1 MICTLLLSLG
11 LWGGITTVSISPAQ
25 AMPVS
30 RQDPEPA
37 SSTPSRI
44 STASGS
50 AVVVTAHPQASR
62 AALAVLRSGG
72 HAVDALVAAQAVL
85 AVVEPQS
92 SGLGG
97 GGFLLHWDA
106 QRRHLEALD
115 GRETAPLTSR
125 PGDLLDADGRALPW
139 PTATR
144 SLRAIGIPGTVALLW
159 EAHQQHGRHPWADLF
174 DPAIALAR
182 DGFEPS
188 PRLLRSVALAQRLGV
203 AHSPAFQQLYLPG
216 GRAIQAGARLRNPV
230 LANSLEQLARH
241 GGPSFYRGDLARQI
255 LRELDALRRDEPTF
269 RGWSPVDLT
278 TYKVIRRE
286 PLCSGWRGYR
296 LCSMPAPSSGGLAI
310 QQTLALW
317 DALGGESSLQQ
328 PASWR
333 RLAAAMAWADADRLY
348 WVRDPLD
355 GAPWIPALLTPQYI
369 VSRAGGMA
377 LDHHRPPA
385 PGLPPGQPN
394 YPFARPTPG
403 REEGTTQISIADAAG
418 NLASYTASVET
429 VFGSRHLVAGMV
441 MNNQLTDFAF
451 QPSIAGVP
459 VANQRRAGRRPM
471 SSMAPTI
478 VFRDGEPLLATGS
491 PGGRRI
497 PHYLSR
503 VLLAALVWNE
513 PPHRAVA
520 LPHLSVADGGLV
532 IERDAP
538 LAWPIDPEQLPLNHQ
553 TLQSQP
559 FGSGTALLQR
569 IDGRWHGAA
578 DPRREGTALALP

>member
-182 DGFEPS
+182 DGFAPS

-255 LRELDALRRDEPTF
+255 LRELDALRRDEPGF

-377 LDHHRPPA
+377 LDHHRRRHRASPPVNRA
-385 PGLPPGQPN
+385 IPSRGQPQGEKKG
-394 YPFARPTPG
+394 PPRSALRMTRATWPATPH
-403 REEGTTQISIADAAG
+403 QWKPCSAAG
-418 NLASYTASVET
+418 IWW
-429 VFGSRHLVAGMV
+429 
-441 MNNQLTDFAF
+441 
-451 QPSIAGVP
+451 P
-459 VANQRRAGRRPM
+459 
-471 SSMAPTI
+471 
-478 VFRDGEPLLATGS
+478 
-491 PGGRRI
+491 
-497 PHYLSR
+497 
-503 VLLAALVWNE
+503 
-513 PPHRAVA
+513 
-520 LPHLSVADGGLV
+520 
-532 IERDAP
+532 
-538 LAWPIDPEQLPLNHQ
+538 AW
-553 TLQSQP
+553 
-559 FGSGTALLQR
+559 
-569 IDGRWHGAA
+569 
-578 DPRREGTALALP
+578 

>member
-182 DGFEPS
+182 YGYEPS

-255 LRELDALRRDEPTF
+255 LRELDALRRDEPGF

-385 PGLPPGQPN
+385 PGLPPGQPS

-538 LAWPIDPEQLPLNHQ
+538 LAWPIDPEQLLVDQQ
-553 TLQSQP
+553 TLRSQP

-569 IDGRWHGAA
+569 INGSWHGAA
-578 DPRREGTALALP
+578 DPRREGTAVALP

>member
-182 DGFEPS
+182 DGYEPS

-255 LRELDALRRDEPTF
+255 LRELDALRRDEPGF

-278 TYKVIRRE
+278 SYKVIRRE

-385 PGLPPGQPN
+385 PGLPPGQPS

-538 LAWPIDPEQLPLNHQ
+538 LAWPIDPEQLLLNHQ

>member
-182 DGFEPS
+182 YGYEPS

-203 AHSPAFQQLYLPG
+203 AHSPAFQQLYLPS

-255 LRELDALRRDEPTF
+255 LRELDALRRDEPGF

-278 TYKVIRRE
+278 TYKVIKRE

-377 LDHHRPPA
+377 LDRHRPPA

-538 LAWPIDPEQLPLNHQ
+538 LAWPIDPEQLLLNHQ

>member
-1 MICTLLLSLG
+1 M
-11 LWGGITTVSISPAQ
+11 
-25 AMPVS
+25 
-30 RQDPEPA
+30 
-37 SSTPSRI
+37 
-44 STASGS
+44 
-50 AVVVTAHPQASR
+50 
-62 AALAVLRSGG
+62 
-72 HAVDALVAAQAVL
+72 
-85 AVVEPQS
+85 
-92 SGLGG
+92 
-97 GGFLLHWDA
+97 
-106 QRRHLEALD
+106 
-115 GRETAPLTSR
+115 TSR

-255 LRELDALRRDEPTF
+255 LRELDALRRDEPGF

-385 PGLPPGQPN
+385 PGLPRSTELSLREANPRARRRDHPDQHCGCRGQPGQLHRISGNRFRQPASGGRHGDEQ
-394 YPFARPTPG
+394 PAHRLRLPAQHRRRSSGQPAPG
-403 REEGTTQISIADAAG
+403 RSPAD
-418 NLASYTASVET
+418 V
-429 VFGSRHLVAGMV
+429 V
-441 MNNQLTDFAF
+441 
-451 QPSIAGVP
+451 
-459 VANQRRAGRRPM
+459 
-471 SSMAPTI
+471 
-478 VFRDGEPLLATGS
+478 
-491 PGGRRI
+491 
-497 PHYLSR
+497 
-503 VLLAALVWNE
+503 
-513 PPHRAVA
+513 
-520 LPHLSVADGGLV
+520 
-532 IERDAP
+532 
-538 LAWPIDPEQLPLNHQ
+538 
-553 TLQSQP
+553 
-559 FGSGTALLQR
+559 
-569 IDGRWHGAA
+569 HGAHHRVS
-578 DPRREGTALALP
+578 RR